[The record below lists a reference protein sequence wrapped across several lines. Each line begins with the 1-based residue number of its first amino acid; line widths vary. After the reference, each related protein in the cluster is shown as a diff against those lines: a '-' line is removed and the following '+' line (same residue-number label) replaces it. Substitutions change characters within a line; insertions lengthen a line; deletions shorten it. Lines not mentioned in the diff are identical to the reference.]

1 MEVQRRRFLQLAAS
15 AAALSAVSPIAGAE
29 AYPTR
34 PVRLLVGFAPGGPND
49 IVARVV
55 GEKLS
60 EVWGRPVVID
70 NVTGAGG
77 NLAADRVAK
86 AAPDGH
92 TLLMAAAAPIVVN
105 LSLYQKMP
113 FDPIKD
119 LAPISLVSSLSN
131 VLVVH
136 NDVPAKSV
144 QDLVTIARS
153 QPGKLTFASGGVGTS
168 NHLAG
173 ELLKSMAR
181 VGIRHVPYRSLALAV
196 PDLLAGRV
204 GMAFLGT
211 TYLPLVREGKLRAL
225 AATSLKRSRAAPD
238 LPTMIESGL
247 PGFEATGWFGL
258 VAPAGA
264 SPAIIDKIQSDTVSI
279 LTMPDLHR
287 KFDELGLEPVGNT
300 PTEFAASIKTEIS
313 KWAKVIGEAGI
324 GKIE

>member
-1 MEVQRRRFLQLAAS
+1 MKCSRRTFLRVAAGVTALPAIS
-15 AAALSAVSPIAGAE
+15 AWAQS
-29 AYPTR
+29 YPAR

-49 IVARVV
+49 IVARLV

-60 EVWGRPVVID
+60 EMWGMPVVID

-77 NLAADRVAK
+77 NLATDRTAK

-92 TLLMAAAAPIVVN
+92 TLLMSGAGQIVVN
-105 LSLYQKMP
+105 LSLYQKMT

-119 LAPISLVSSLSN
+119 LAPISLVSSFSN

-144 QDLVTIARS
+144 QDLVTIART
-153 QPGKLTFASGGVGTS
+153 QPGKLAFASGGVGTS

-173 ELLKSMAR
+173 ELFKSMAR
-181 VGIRHVPYRSLALAV
+181 VDIQHVPYRSLALAV

-204 GMAFLGT
+204 SMAFLGT

-225 AATSLKRSRAAPD
+225 AVTSLKRSQAAPD
-238 LPTMIESGL
+238 LPTIDESGF

-258 VAPAGA
+258 FAPAGI
-264 SPAIIDKIQSDTVSI
+264 SQAIIDKIQRDTVSI
-279 LTMPDLHR
+279 LTMPDLRR
-287 KFDELGLEPVGNT
+287 KFAELGLEPIGNT
-300 PTEFAASIKTEIS
+300 PTEFAVSIKSEIS
-313 KWAKVIGEAGI
+313 RWAKLIRAAGI
-324 GKIE
+324 GRIE

>member
-1 MEVQRRRFLQLAAS
+1 MKCSRGTFLCVAS
-15 AAALSAVSPIAGAE
+15 GAAAFLAISCSAWGQS
-29 AYPTR
+29 YPAR

-49 IVARVV
+49 IVARLV

-77 NLAADRVAK
+77 NLATERAAK

-92 TLLMAAAAPIVVN
+92 TLLMSGAGQIVVN
-105 LSLYQKMP
+105 LSLYQKMT

-119 LAPISLVSSLSN
+119 LAPISLVSSFSN

-136 NDVPAKSV
+136 NDAPAKSV
-144 QDLVTIARS
+144 HDLVMIARS

-173 ELLKSMAR
+173 ELVKSMA
-181 VGIRHVPYRSLALAV
+181 GLDIRHVPYRSLALAV

-204 GMAFLGT
+204 SMAFLGT
-211 TYLPLVREGKLRAL
+211 TYLSLVREGKLRAL
-225 AATSLKRSRAAPD
+225 AVTSLKRSQAAPA
-238 LPTMIESGL
+238 LPTMVESGF

-258 VAPAGA
+258 VAPAGT
-264 SPAIIDKIQSDTVSI
+264 SPEIIDKIQRDTVSI
-279 LTMPDLHR
+279 LTMPDLRR

-300 PTEFAASIKTEIS
+300 PMEFAAAIKTEIS
-313 KWAKVIGEAGI
+313 KWTKVIGEAGI
-324 GKIE
+324 RKIE